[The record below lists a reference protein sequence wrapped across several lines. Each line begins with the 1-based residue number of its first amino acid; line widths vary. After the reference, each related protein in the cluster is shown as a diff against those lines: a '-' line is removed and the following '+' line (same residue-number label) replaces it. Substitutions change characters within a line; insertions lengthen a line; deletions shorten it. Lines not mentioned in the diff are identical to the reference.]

1 MSKRIIHSKKA
12 PSPIGPYS
20 QAVLAGNV
28 LYGSGQVALNPETG
42 ELINAGLEL
51 ETRQVMENI
60 GEVMQAAKMDFTHI
74 VKCTIFLKNM
84 DDFAK
89 VNAVY
94 GEYFEINPPARE
106 TVEVAKLPLDVNVEI
121 SFIAVKN

>member
-28 LYGSGQVALNPETG
+28 LYGSRQVALNPETG

-94 GEYFEINPPARE
+94 SEYFEINPPARE